1 MIKRWDNAKH
11 HPELETFPK
20 HVHLGD
26 DMNAKN
32 STPIDLRG
40 VLEVLESEVGMQGN
54 DLQNERCR
62 S

>member
-1 MIKRWDNAKH
+1 MIPSHH
-11 HPELETFPK
+11 HPEMKTFPN

-26 DMNAKN
+26 DKDAKE
-32 STPIDLRG
+32 SAPIDLQG